1 MPPLKTAGLILAAGF
16 SRRMGRFKPLLEL
29 GGASPL
35 ARAVNLMRA
44 AGADPVLVVSGHQA
58 EALRPPLAG
67 LGAAEVHNPAYA
79 QDMYTSVRAGAAALP
94 GGIDAFFLLPVDI
107 PLVRPSSLLA
117 LAEAFAQK
125 RPAAAYPDFL
135 GVAGHPPLIAAGL
148 IPEILAWE
156 GRGGL
161 RGLLAGHADRAV
173 WVPVCDQGVLLDMDT
188 PEAYA
193 ALRARLAAGG
203 HPGPDEVEALLGPVL
218 GVAASVRA
226 HCRAVAEAALAL
238 GRALVAAGNPLD
250 LACLEAAALVHDLA
264 KGRPSHAAAGAGI
277 LRHWGWPAA
286 AALVAAHADLAP
298 PAGGPVGAEEVLYL
312 ADKLVEGAAPVD
324 LDQRFRAKLAR
335 HGQEPGAAAAIER
348 RWRAAR
354 AVAARV
360 ELACGRPLAAL
371 LGRA

>member
-1 MPPLKTAGLILAAGF
+1 MPLLKTAGLILAAGF

-29 GGASPL
+29 GGASLL
-35 ARAVNLMRA
+35 ARAVSLLRA

-58 EALRPPLAG
+58 DALRPTLAG
-67 LGAAEVHNPAYA
+67 LDADEVHNPAYA

-107 PLVRPSSLLA
+107 PLVKPASLLA
-117 LAEAFAQK
+117 LAEAFARK
-125 RPAAAYPDFL
+125 RPAVAQPDFL
-135 GVAGHPPLIAAGL
+135 GAAGHPPLIAAGL

-161 RGLLAGHADRAV
+161 RGLLAGHAERAIS
-173 WVPVCDQGVLLDMDT
+173 VPVCDQGVLLDMDT

-226 HCRAVAEAALAL
+226 HCRAVANAALAL
-238 GRALVAAGNPLD
+238 GRALIAAGNPLD
-250 LACLEAAALVHDLA
+250 LACLEAAALTHDLA
-264 KGRPSHAAAGAGI
+264 KGRPGHAAAGAGI

-286 AALVAAHADLAP
+286 AALVGVHADLAV
-298 PAGGPVGAEEVLYL
+298 PAGGPVGADEVLYL
-312 ADKLVEGAAPVD
+312 ADKLAEGERPVD

-348 RWRAAR
+348 RWRAAQ

-360 ELACGRPLAAL
+360 EEICQATLAAL
-371 LGRA
+371 LGRG